1 MATVVGHTPNGREI
15 RQRADGKYE
24 VQPPGD
30 NWWAVGDTQEEALK
44 KAGWIEPH
52 DVIELRCRLLNINDA
67 IDKFTE
73 CCELVSINEI
83 NEDRIPDSIPSP
95 WRETAQGLSRCRQE
109 IENLLDR
116 RLSGL

>member
-1 MATVVGHTPNGREI
+1 MAVVGYTRNGREI
-15 RQRADGKYE
+15 RQREDGKFE
-24 VQPPGD
+24 VQPPKD
-30 NWWAVGDTQEEALK
+30 NWWVVGDTREEALQ
-44 KAGWIEPH
+44 KAGWIEPR
-52 DVIELRCRLLNINDA
+52 DITELRCRLLGIDAAINE
-67 IDKFTE
+67 FTD
-73 CCELVSINEI
+73 CCELVSISEI

>member
-15 RQRADGKYE
+15 RQRADGKFE

-44 KAGWIEPH
+44 KAGWIEPE
-52 DVIELRCRLLNINDA
+52 DIVELREQLASIDQA
-67 IDKFTE
+67 IMHFVE
-73 CCELVSINEI
+73 CGFASIIEI
-83 NEDRIPDSIPSP
+83 NEDRVPESDPSP

>member
-30 NWWAVGDTQEEALK
+30 NWWAVGDTPEEALK
-44 KAGWIEPH
+44 KAGWIEPE
-52 DVIELRCRLLNINDA
+52 DIVEIRSRLMDINDA
-67 IDKFTE
+67 IDKFTDAFT
-73 CCELVSINEI
+73 LVSINQVDEG
-83 NEDRIPDSIPSP
+83 NVPDTVPSP
-95 WRETAQGLSRCRQE
+95 WRETAIGLGQCRRE